1 MPLVRRIMPLVA
13 KCLPAFGRT
22 IYGGEGN
29 GGEGVMGEAGL
40 LPDGCAHRRGGFTL
54 VELMVTLAVL
64 AVLSAIAIPSFTSL
78 INSNRLS
85 AASDDILYALQFAR
99 SEAIKR
105 NAPVSVCGSS
115 DGATCGSTSTWQGW
129 LVVTGSADSVLQ
141 SYKARSPLGVT
152 GPVTRITYG
161 ANGTLKTS
169 SAVSVIA
176 CIATNRPAEN
186 QRAVA
191 PTSATRVAVSSVN
204 GSGACPS

>member
-1 MPLVRRIMPLVA
+1 
-13 KCLPAFGRT
+13 
-22 IYGGEGN
+22 
-29 GGEGVMGEAGL
+29 MGEADL
-40 LPDGCAHRRGGFTL
+40 LPDVCASRPGGFTL

-64 AVLSAIAIPSFTSL
+64 AVLVAIAMPSFTSL

-85 AASDDILYALQFAR
+85 AASDDILSALQFAR

-115 DGATCGSTSTWQGW
+115 DGATCGSASTWQSW
-129 LVVTGSADSVLQ
+129 LVVAGSADSVLQ
-141 SYKARSPLGVT
+141 SYKARSPLRVT

-169 SAVSVIA
+169 SALSVIA

-204 GSGACPS
+204 GSGVCPS